1 MKKRALLFTVITLL
15 YLSPLIVLIEVAQLD
30 HDKTL
35 CTWNTTHI
43 KTDNDNLRFSKNTLP
58 QSTIRQ
64 MLRNMFSA
72 ADLETESRTI
82 RKHSAKQVLY
92 DRRVEMCIKVIIMT
106 KREAVC
112 HRYFN

>member
-15 YLSPLIVLIEVAQLD
+15 YLSPLSVLIEVAQLD

-35 CTWNTTHI
+35 CIWNTKHI
-43 KTDNDNLRFSKNTLP
+43 KTDNDNLP

-64 MLRNMFSA
+64 MLRNRFSA

-82 RKHSAKQVLY
+82 SKHSAKQVLY
-92 DRRVEMCIKVIIMT
+92 DRRAEMCIKMIIMT

>member
-15 YLSPLIVLIEVAQLD
+15 YLSPLSVLIEVAQLD
-30 HDKTL
+30 HAKTL
-35 CTWNTTHI
+35 CTWNTKNI
-43 KTDNDNLRFSKNTLP
+43 KTDNDNLP

-82 RKHSAKQVLY
+82 SKHSAKQVLY